1 MSDVDVALHPRG
13 SANIDRHQIA
23 ENQPHTLGLEGD
35 LPFLRFVNVGRFAAV
50 HQADHAMDEIPVCE
64 GQAIRG
70 AGQLQ

>member
-1 MSDVDVALHPRG
+1 MSDVDVALHPQAHR
-13 SANIDRHQIA
+13 NIDRRQIA
-23 ENQPHTLGLEGD
+23 GNQPHTLVEHAEFA
-35 LPFLRFVNVGRFAAV
+35 FLRFVNVGRFAAV